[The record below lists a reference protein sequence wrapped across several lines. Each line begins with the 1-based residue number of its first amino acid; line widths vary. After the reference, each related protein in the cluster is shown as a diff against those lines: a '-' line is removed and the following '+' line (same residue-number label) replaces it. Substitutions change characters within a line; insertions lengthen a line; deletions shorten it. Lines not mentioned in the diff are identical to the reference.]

1 MKTEQI
7 EKQIIQKLILTA
19 LKEAYLRRAKK
30 EKLGSTEQLTA
41 EIDLLEIAIR
51 EITQQI
57 KEDEENWTVQNH
69 GP

>member
-19 LKEAYLRRAKK
+19 LKEAYFRRAKK
-30 EKLGSTEQLTA
+30 EKLGSTQILTA
-41 EIDLLEIAIR
+41 EIDLLEIAIK

-57 KEDEENWTVQNH
+57 KEDEEN
-69 GP
+69 